1 MSKQVVLI
9 TRTGDISGSIE
20 QIRKKLEARG
30 AAVMR
35 FDTDR
40 FPFEVQAS
48 FTQDGGDERLVLR
61 AEGKEFRLGPDDAIW
76 YRRAN
81 WAGKLPQSM
90 DRQLRHGCLTESE
103 AFLRGVF
110 AAAPC
115 FVLDPLELVRKN
127 GHKPYQLSLARSLGM
142 ATPRTLITNDP
153 AEAHAFVRSC
163 PNGAITKMLSGFPVF
178 DENGEERVVFTT
190 KLDERHLDKLEGLRF
205 SPMVFQEQV
214 HKAVELRITAVG
226 GRLYPAAIDS
236 KACEGAEIDWRA
248 RGVSLLREW
257 KPYTLPAEL
266 ERQLHRYMETIGM
279 QYSAIDMIVEPS
291 GRHVFLEANPAGE
304 CYWLECNSPNYPL
317 TDALVDV
324 MLDVPGARR
333 VFPR

>member
-1 MSKQVVLI
+1 MTRQVVLI
-9 TRTGDISGSIE
+9 TRSDDISGSVE
-20 QIRKKLEARG
+20 RIRTKLQDRG
-30 AAVMR
+30 VAVMR

-40 FPFEVQAS
+40 FPYEVQAS
-48 FTQDGGDERLVLR
+48 FTADGGDERLVLR
-61 AEGKEFRLGPDDAIW
+61 AEGKEFCLGPDDAIW

-81 WAGKLPQSM
+81 WAGKLPQAM
-90 DRQLRHGCLTESE
+90 DRQLRHGCVTESE
-103 AFLRGVF
+103 AFLRGVL

-115 FVLDPLELVRKN
+115 FVFDPPELVRKN
-127 GHKPYQLSLARSLGM
+127 GHKPYQLSLARRLGM

-163 PNGAITKMLSGFPVF
+163 PNGAITKMLSGFPIY
-178 DENGEERVVFTT
+178 DDKGEDQVVFTT
-190 KLDERHLDKLEGLRF
+190 RVDAQHLDKLEGLRF

-214 HKAVELRITAVG
+214 EKALELRITAVG
-226 GRLYPAAIDS
+226 GRLYAAAVDS

-257 KPYTLPAEL
+257 KPYTLPAEV
-266 ERQLHRYMETIGM
+266 EQQLHRYMEAIGM
-279 QYSAIDMIVEPS
+279 QYSAIDIIVEPS

-304 CYWLECNSPNYPL
+304 CYWLEFNSPYYAF
-317 TDALVDV
+317 TDALIDV
-324 MLDVPGARR
+324 MLGAPGARR